1 MDEIVKAALKK
12 WPNVPA
18 CYGWLGLDA
27 RGDWYMRD
35 DHTQHLGTF
44 QSGVPGAKGSRLM
57 HDKLIEFIGRNYDC
71 DEQGRWYFQ
80 NGPQRV
86 FVELT
91 DAPWVWRLSENG
103 DVHSHTGVKV
113 QVLAVYLDEVGRLYL
128 NTPLGLGLV
137 HSQDMLIASGFLE
150 AGQWQLHEVVASH
163 LDAAH
168 HFVLSPQ
175 AQLPQSIYKNKA

>member
-18 CYGWLGLDA
+18 CFGWLGLDA

-35 DHTQHLGTF
+35 DCTQHLGRF

-57 HDKLIEFIGRNYDC
+57 HDKLIEFIGRNYDH

-86 FVELT
+86 FVELS

-103 DVHSHTGVKV
+103 EVHSHTGLKV
-113 QVLAVYLDEVGRLYL
+113 QVQAVYLDEAGRLYL
-128 NTPLGLGLV
+128 GTPLGLGLV
-137 HSQDMLIASGFLE
+137 HSQDVLLASQFVE
-150 AGQWQLHEVVASH
+150 NGQWEPKDVLVAD
-163 LDAAH
+163 LPGAYQ
-168 HFVLSPQ
+168 FVRSPQ
-175 AQLPQSIYKNKA
+175 AQQANL

>member
-18 CYGWLGLDA
+18 CFGWLGLDA

-35 DHTQHLGTF
+35 DRTQHLGSF

-57 HDKLIEFIGRNYDC
+57 HDKLIEFIGRNYDH

-86 FVELT
+86 FVELS

-103 DVHSHTGVKV
+103 EVHSHTGVMV
-113 QVLAVYLDEVGRLYL
+113 QVQAVYLDESGRLYL
-128 NTPLGLGLV
+128 GTPLGLGLV
-137 HSQDMLIASGFLE
+137 HSQDVLLASQFIE
-150 AGQWQLHEVVASH
+150 SGQWEPQDVLAAALPSVHE
-163 LDAAH
+163 
-168 HFVLSPQ
+168 FVLSPQ
-175 AQLPQSIYKNKA
+175 AQQAKL

>member
-18 CYGWLGLDA
+18 CFGWLGLDA

-35 DHTQHLGTF
+35 DRAQHLGRF

-57 HDKLIEFIGRNYDC
+57 HDKLIEFIGRNYDH
-71 DEQGRWYFQ
+71 DEQGRWFFQ

-91 DAPWVWRLSENG
+91 HAPWVWRLSDNG
-103 DVHSHTGVKV
+103 EVHSHTGVKV
-113 QVLAVYLDEVGRLYL
+113 QVLAVYLDEAGRLYL
-128 NTPLGLGLV
+128 KTQLGLGIV
-137 HSQDMLIASGFLE
+137 HSQDVLLASQMVE
-150 AGQWQLHEVVASH
+150 SGQWQLQDVLANQ
-163 LDAAH
+163 LPNAH

-175 AQLPQSIYKNKA
+175 AQQPGETA